1 MRSESPTH
9 RGGAPT
15 VRLPGMFSAVL
26 GPAQVQTGSPPLMR
40 GRWPRL
46 RERGLRRP
54 RRIPRA
60 RLTRERLDVGDQLVP
75 CHARGSYA
83 LLVQHLL
90 GYDDMRLLRIVLVE
104 WDGEQQLRAPCHARE
119 GLCVVLPVG
128 NAMSAPRAGRPVPS
142 LPVAADRPPRLPLSA
157 DLRRCADLQVDEL
170 VDRDP
175 ALVE

>member
-9 RGGAPT
+9 RGGAPI

-26 GPAQVQTGSPPLMR
+26 GPAHVQTGSPPLSR
-40 GRWPRL
+40 ERWPRL

-54 RRIPRA
+54 RRITCA

-90 GYDDMRLLRIVLVE
+90 GDDDVRLLRVVLVE
-104 WDGEQQLRAPCHARE
+104 RDREQQLRAPCHTRE
-119 GLCVVLPVG
+119 GLLVVLPVG
-128 NAMSAPRAGRPVPS
+128 DAVSAP
-142 LPVAADRPPRLPLSA
+142 
-157 DLRRCADLQVDEL
+157 
-170 VDRDP
+170 
-175 ALVE
+175 